1 MVYLYYLMS
10 QHNNLTVL
18 TIINLIL
25 QVGNQDIEKLK
36 WFTLVHIVCRLVPE
50 AMPPSPNRMP
60 FVLSKAQTDFFREVK
75 WEVVPNCCLTVES
88 RLSAKLSEPPGNISL
103 YGIGYLFVC
112 FVYWFAN
119 NLKML
124 NSWKNDRPIKSLSL
138 WFLLISSIF
147 HIEVNWGN

>member
-10 QHNNLTVL
+10 QHNNLMILNT
-18 TIINLIL
+18 INLIL
-25 QVGNQDIEKLK
+25 QVGNQDTEKLK

-50 AMPPSPNRMP
+50 AMSPSPNWMT
-60 FVLSKAQTDFFREVK
+60 FVLSKAQADFF
-75 WEVVPNCCLTVES
+75 WEVNWEAVPNYCLTVES

-103 YGIGYLFVC
+103 CGIGYLFVC

-124 NSWKNDRPIKSLSL
+124 
-138 WFLLISSIF
+138 
-147 HIEVNWGN
+147 IEFMKEWQVN